1 MGTVTD
7 INNTNFDIP
16 LIDWEQP
23 TPEEAE
29 RLRRYRMGV
38 RKNINDKIS
47 PKYSSKEP
55 LSLSHPIFLLEDKSD
70 IDPLDEAVLNEAEH
84 MKQLEQHNDGS
95 SAIGY
100 GYNAF
105 TSRSPGIGAGMV
117 QSNSSF
123 LTKKKKWSEDIDD
136 LLRLPLHLQFKL
148 SQVEFNASQSN
159 TIPIHLALRDWMALA
174 STLVYDE
181 WNSAKYERGGHRTNN
196 DGYRRE
202 LYMRIMCKCIDA
214 AIPFENFS
222 SRNCFYYTWDN
233 EGKSDDN
240 GKVAML

>member
-123 LTKKKKWSEDIDD
+123 LTK
-136 LLRLPLHLQFKL
+136 
-148 SQVEFNASQSN
+148 
-159 TIPIHLALRDWMALA
+159 
-174 STLVYDE
+174 
-181 WNSAKYERGGHRTNN
+181 
-196 DGYRRE
+196 
-202 LYMRIMCKCIDA
+202 
-214 AIPFENFS
+214 
-222 SRNCFYYTWDN
+222 
-233 EGKSDDN
+233 
-240 GKVAML
+240 